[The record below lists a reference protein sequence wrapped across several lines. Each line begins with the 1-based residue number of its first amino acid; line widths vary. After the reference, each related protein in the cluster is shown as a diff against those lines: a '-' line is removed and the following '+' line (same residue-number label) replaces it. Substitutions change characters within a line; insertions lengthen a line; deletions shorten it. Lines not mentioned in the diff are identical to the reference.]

1 MCSAIAAA
9 AQHART
15 VAPSAAAALLPALLK
30 LGPPPLLPLTQAAA
44 LLCSPTPSCCAAQC
58 FPGDGYANINAVAPL
73 MGNHYVKMDAPEMVA
88 FATEGNGVPAWV
100 SGALQLG

>member
-1 MCSAIAAA
+1 MCSATAAA
-9 AQHART
+9 EQHART
-15 VAPSAAAALLPALLK
+15 FAPSAAVALLPPLLG
-30 LGPPPLLPLTQAAA
+30 LGPPPLLPLKQAAVS
-44 LLCSPTPSCCAAQC
+44 LCSSTLSRCAAQC